1 MKRHLLT
8 LIATAF
14 GLSTQGQQLP
24 KDTTL
29 SAYTGQTNIQAL
41 GSITLKNGFYIP
53 VQSGKTVTISIVSFP
68 TLVSQPTSG
77 QNYILTKIFK
87 KPGVTL
93 STLNSQRTIGEEN
106 QTVQYFDGLGRASQS
121 IQLMAS
127 PTYKDIVQHMEYDGF
142 GRESTRYMPYAHSQG
157 NGSYKTGGNGAV
169 INFYSKT
176 TGTDIA
182 GIVRTP
188 NPYAITV
195 FENSPLNRV
204 QEQGAPGAAWQ
215 PAANRAAVAMTSTG
229 GHTAVTDYGTNIASD
244 VKLWSINAAG
254 TGATSSF
261 YSAGKLYKTVTKD
274 ENWIQANGKQGTVEE
289 YKDFEG
295 RIVLKRI
302 WETDTKKLETHYVY
316 DDFGDLRYVIPP
328 GYTATTVTDNNA
340 DFNELL
346 YAYKYDSRR
355 RAVEKK
361 VPGKGWEY
369 LVYNRNDQVILMQDA
384 KQRAQ
389 KKWMYSKYDAFGR
402 IASTGIYTNTTAN
415 QTTRVQV
422 QALAD
427 SVGSQWETRSGT
439 TYSNT
444 TFPNTQSQLQELTVN
459 YYDSYSFKD
468 AGVLAATSGLNTS
481 LKVKGL
487 LTGTKVSM
495 DDGTSP
501 LLTVQYYDEYGRVV
515 QSAAKNHI
523 GGTDYVTNTYSFV
536 GELETSTRVHT
547 PKTGTATT
555 AVTSNEYDH
564 VGRLLAT
571 RHYIGDESKTVT
583 LTRNE
588 YNEIGQLKN
597 NHVGGDK
604 NGANFHSSIA
614 YTYNERGW
622 MSSASSSQFS
632 YALKYQDASSGKQYN
647 GNIAEQHW
655 AHGSPNFSNVFSY
668 SYDGLNRLK
677 NGTSTGTVMSELL
690 TYDDMGNI
698 RTLARDGS
706 TITYAYN
713 NTNKSNRLLSV
724 TGGANNYTYD
734 VNGNATKD
742 RIGMNFRYNHL
753 NLPDS
758 AWNTGSTVKVGYL
771 YDATGTKL
779 RKYSTQ
785 GGNRDY
791 VGGIEYNGST
801 IELIHTGV
809 GVAYRNSDGSYTYR
823 YNLTDHLGNVRS
835 TVYRNP
841 ANNNAIEV
849 LQKDDYYPFG
859 KQKVVAGG
867 NNKYLYNGKEMQ
879 GELGG
884 QYDYGARFYDAEI
897 GRWNVVDPLAEAAYG
912 WSPYRYGYNN
922 PIKFTDPSG
931 MLEDWVSTTDGV
943 FYDSRVTDQATAQ
956 EFYGSGATYRAAGFK
971 YESSS
976 GNQIELGEHGFFK
989 SNGDIFTSG
998 DLGESAIMSDP
1009 VDHSGTIMKAGLL
1022 LSAGLVADDVTV
1034 IGLGD
1039 DVAIPVVL
1047 LAAGIG
1053 SLAGKATFE
1062 MQKLMKRDHGPTG
1075 WQYALT
1081 ARVSGNYPVFTAG
1094 KSLPTDKMYLNSGD
1108 VWKYGETT
1116 SAQRYD
1122 PAFLESI
1129 GPAGVQ
1135 FQQQFPGNQMQIKI
1149 AEKSKIYNYFLQ
1161 NGHLP
1166 PGNKIFR

>member
-867 NNKYLYNGKEMQ
+867 NNKYLYNGKEIQ

-897 GRWNVVDPLAEAAYG
+897 GRWNVIDPLAEIHYNLN
-912 WSPYRYGYNN
+912 SYNYVMNN
-922 PIKFTDPSG
+922 PLTYIDLFGLDTINNNNNFSKEEWSNFKVANDEVWLNEVNITRVNSG
-931 MLEDWVSTTDGV
+931 GGNNLLGGIISTGLWGVNTGVGALSTYTVYSGKYYKWNEVWHQTKSKGIAWRWESKRWNSHFAKINRARQIEGVSTA
-943 FYDSRVTDQATAQ
+943 RNL
-956 EFYGSGATYRAAGFK
+956 SGKLTKVG
-971 YESSS
+971 
-976 GNQIELGEHGFFK
+976 G
-989 SNGDIFTSG
+989 
-998 DLGESAIMSDP
+998 
-1009 VDHSGTIMKAGLL
+1009 
-1022 LSAGLVADDVTV
+1022 
-1034 IGLGD
+1034 
-1039 DVAIPVVL
+1039 VL
-1047 LAAGIG
+1047 LAADVLLSGELKPSHAINSVMLGVSSTGVGAIASGAWFLLDFGTMGVNYIVNGQAKGLGDIIDENVGSYEMYEGI
-1053 SLAGKATFE
+1053 
-1062 MQKLMKRDHGPTG
+1062 
-1075 WQYALT
+1075 Y
-1081 ARVSGNYPVFTAG
+1081 
-1094 KSLPTDKMYLNSGD
+1094 
-1108 VWKYGETT
+1108 
-1116 SAQRYD
+1116 
-1122 PAFLESI
+1122 
-1129 GPAGVQ
+1129 
-1135 FQQQFPGNQMQIKI
+1135 
-1149 AEKSKIYNYFLQ
+1149 
-1161 NGHLP
+1161 
-1166 PGNKIFR
+1166 

>member
-14 GLSTQGQQLP
+14 GLSIQGQQLP

-106 QTVQYFDGLGRASQS
+106 QTVQYFDGLGRPLQTV
-121 IQLMAS
+121 QLMAS

-369 LVYNRNDQVILMQDA
+369 LVYNKNDQVILIQDA

-422 QALAD
+422 QELAD

-564 VGRLLAT
+564 VGRLLAS

-698 RTLARDGS
+698 RTLARDGT

-791 VGGIEYNGST
+791 VGGIEYNGTT

-897 GRWNVVDPLAEAAYG
+897 GRWNVVDPLAEKYQNL
-912 WSPYRYGYNN
+912 SPYNYVANN
-922 PIKFTDPSG
+922 PIKNIDPDGNKIIGVTSQDAQNFKSDVYSILSGDKLAGVRALIDAKGSTFNSINADALGKAMTGLELSEDQKAYINIVVGAINSEDSHKVEYLTGDFTSKEGGTAFKDHMNSVQSG
-931 MLEDWVSTTDGV
+931 IGDMM
-943 FYDSRVTDQATAQ
+943 VTP
-956 EFYGSGATYRAAGFK
+956 EGK
-971 YESSS
+971 LSS
-976 GNQIELGEHGFFK
+976 GIVK
-989 SNGDIFTSG
+989 
-998 DLGESAIMSDP
+998 
-1009 VDHSGTIMKAGLL
+1009 
-1022 LSAGLVADDVTV
+1022 
-1034 IGLGD
+1034 
-1039 DVAIPVVL
+1039 
-1047 LAAGIG
+1047 
-1053 SLAGKATFE
+1053 
-1062 MQKLMKRDHGPTG
+1062 
-1075 WQYALT
+1075 
-1081 ARVSGNYPVFTAG
+1081 
-1094 KSLPTDKMYLNSGD
+1094 NSGD
-1108 VWKYGETT
+1108 GLNVPTKNGSHSFIGASKTGKDRAVT
-1116 SAQRYD
+1116 STHEVLGHGIPSANKKTPAENNANAIRTDNLARRLLGMPERDGSDHGGYKEGHITD
-1122 PAFLESI
+1122 P
-1129 GPAGVQ
+1129 
-1135 FQQQFPGNQMQIKI
+1135 K
-1149 AEKSKIYNYFLQ
+1149 K
-1161 NGHLP
+1161 LP
-1166 PGNKIFR
+1166 

>member
-1 MKRHLLT
+1 MKRYILT
-8 LIATAF
+8 SIVIAL
-14 GLSTQGQQLP
+14 GLS
-24 KDTTL
+24 
-29 SAYTGQTNIQAL
+29 ARGQTLVNDLELSSYSNQPSIQAL
-41 GSITLKNGFYIP
+41 RSITLKNGFTIP
-53 VQSGKTVTISIVSFP
+53 SGSTVTISIAAFP
-68 TLVSQPTSG
+68 PLLSRLTAG

-106 QTVQYFDGLGRASQS
+106 QTIQYVDGLGRASQT

-127 PTYKDIVQHMEYDGF
+127 PTYKDIVQHIEYDGF
-142 GRESTRYMPYAHSQG
+142 GRESKKYLPYANATRADGKDQD
-157 NGSYKTGGNGAV
+157 GSYKATAAADV
-169 INFYSKT
+169 LNFYKI
-176 TGTDIA
+176 GGGWDA
-182 GIVRTP
+182 QVKKND
-188 NPYAITV
+188 NPFAVTV

-215 PAANRAAVAMTSTG
+215 PAANRAAVAMTSTS
-229 GHTAVTDYGTNIASD
+229 GHTVVTDYGTNIASD

-369 LVYNRNDQVILMQDA
+369 LVYNRNDQVILIQDA

-422 QALAD
+422 QELAD

-555 AVTSNEYDH
+555 TVTSNEYDH

-583 LTRNE
+583 LARNE

-622 MSSASSSQFS
+622 MSSASSAQFS

-655 AHGSPNFSNVFSY
+655 AHGSPNLSNVFSY

-698 RTLARDGS
+698 RTLSRDGT

-724 TGGANNYTYD
+724 TGGVNNYTYD

-791 VGGIEYNGST
+791 VGGIEYNGTT

-809 GVAYRNSDGSYTYR
+809 GVAFRNSDGSYTYR
-823 YNLTDHLGNVRS
+823 YNLKDHLGNVRS

-841 ANNNAIEV
+841 SNNNAVEV

-867 NNKYLYNGKEMQ
+867 NNKYLYNGKEIQ

-897 GRWNVVDPLAEAAYG
+897 GRWNVVDPMAEKYFNH
-912 WSPYRYGYNN
+912 SPYNYVLNN
-922 PIKFTDPSG
+922 PIDIIDPNGKDIIILSYGEKRPGHKYGHIAMLIGNEKDGWTYYSKDGDNTGSYKNERGEEQENNSFTI
-931 MLEDWVSTTDGV
+931 
-943 FYDSRVTDQATAQ
+943 
-956 EFYGSGATYRAAGFK
+956 AGFK
-971 YESSS
+971 S
-976 GNQIELGEHGFFK
+976 LGDFANSEHNTFK
-989 SNGDIFTSG
+989 DDYDDVNYGEEPFANSERDSNGIPKQRYEKATLFVTTKKEDNVMKETASKTTATAYKTFLNNCIDNVEATLKVGGFKTGDGNGMDPPEKFQDIKN
-998 DLGESAIMSDP
+998 EN
-1009 VDHSGTIMKAGLL
+1009 K
-1022 LSAGLVADDVTV
+1022 
-1034 IGLGD
+1034 
-1039 DVAIPVVL
+1039 
-1047 LAAGIG
+1047 G
-1053 SLAGKATFE
+1053 SLDISVFLKPKRNE
-1062 MQKLMKRDHGPTG
+1062 KQK
-1075 WQYALT
+1075 
-1081 ARVSGNYPVFTAG
+1081 N
-1094 KSLPTDKMYLNSGD
+1094 
-1108 VWKYGETT
+1108 
-1116 SAQRYD
+1116 
-1122 PAFLESI
+1122 
-1129 GPAGVQ
+1129 
-1135 FQQQFPGNQMQIKI
+1135 
-1149 AEKSKIYNYFLQ
+1149 
-1161 NGHLP
+1161 
-1166 PGNKIFR
+1166 

>member
-8 LIATAF
+8 LIAIALR
-14 GLSTQGQQLP
+14 LSAQSQSLP

-29 SAYTGQTNIQAL
+29 SAYAGQTNIQAL
-41 GSITLKNGFYIP
+41 GSITLKNGFHIP

-106 QTVQYFDGLGRASQS
+106 QTIQYFDGLGRASQS

-127 PTYKDIVQHMEYDGF
+127 PTYKDIVQHIEYDGF

-169 INFYSKT
+169 VNFYNKA

-182 GIVRTP
+182 GIVRTA

-328 GYTATTVTDNNA
+328 GYTATTLTDNNA

-355 RAVEKK
+355 RTVEKK

-369 LVYNRNDQVILMQDA
+369 LVYNRNDQVILIQDA

-422 QALAD
+422 QELAD

-555 AVTSNEYDH
+555 TVTSNEYDH

-622 MSSASSSQFS
+622 MSSASSAQFS

-655 AHGSPNFSNVFSY
+655 AHGSPTLSNVFSY

-698 RTLARDGS
+698 RTLARDGT

-791 VGGIEYNGST
+791 VGGIEYNGTT

-841 ANNNAIEV
+841 ANSNAVEV

-867 NNKYLYNGKEMQ
+867 NNKYLYNGKEIQ

-897 GRWNVVDPLAEAAYG
+897 GRWNVIDPMAEQMRRH
-912 WSPYRYGYNN
+912 SPYNYAFDN
-922 PIKFTDPSG
+922 PIRFTDPDG
-931 MLEDWVSTTDGV
+931 MFPVIPWLLRALTTQKGREVVATGILAVATVTTVAINSDKFPTIDLPVRRDGTRSDV
-943 FYDSRVTDQATAQ
+943 ALNPMKLNSSKKSDESEHTQ
-956 EFYGSGATYRAAGFK
+956 
-971 YESSS
+971 ESSKEDKPEKAYNRRKDYGHTPKKS
-976 GNQIELGEHGFFK
+976 DRKALGAKSDEVVDHDPELVKRWYEGDPKTGEKPGYQMTPEERK
-989 SNGDIFTSG
+989 
-998 DLGESAIMSDP
+998 ESANDR
-1009 VDHSGTIMKAGLL
+1009 TRMKLQPRSESNKQGGHA
-1022 LSAGLVADDVTV
+1022 SQY
-1034 IGLGD
+1034 
-1039 DVAIPVVL
+1039 
-1047 LAAGIG
+1047 
-1053 SLAGKATFE
+1053 SKE
-1062 MQKLMKRDHGPTG
+1062 QKKKF
-1075 WQYALT
+1075 
-1081 ARVSGNYPVFTAG
+1081 N
-1094 KSLPTDKMYLNSGD
+1094 
-1108 VWKYGETT
+1108 
-1116 SAQRYD
+1116 
-1122 PAFLESI
+1122 LE
-1129 GPAGVQ
+1129 
-1135 FQQQFPGNQMQIKI
+1135 
-1149 AEKSKIYNYFLQ
+1149 
-1161 NGHLP
+1161 
-1166 PGNKIFR
+1166 